1 MVLADGSIKPV
12 EALRPGERVAALDV
26 AGLDRAVPWRAQY
39 QWLRPWAEAALTPV
53 TGTVG
58 TVKLGTHEGFI
69 TINGRLRL
77 TPEHP
82 VLLKR
87 NEEIGF
93 ASAEFVQ
100 VGDALVRQDLSEEIV
115 ETV

>member
-1 MVLADGSIKPV
+1 MLAGTPVVLADGSIKPV
-12 EALRPGERVAALDV
+12 EALQPGDRVAALDV
-26 AGLDRAVPWRAQY
+26 AGLDRDVPWRAQY
-39 QWLRPWAEAALTPV
+39 QWLRPWAEAALPPV

-58 TVKLGTHEGFI
+58 SVKLGAHDGFV

-87 NEEIGF
+87 NEI
-93 ASAEFVQ
+93 Q
-100 VGDALVRQDLSEEIV
+100 N
-115 ETV
+115 